1 MTGTDPYAIALFIA
15 ALTLMPLILIT
26 TTSFLK
32 ISIVLL
38 IVRNALGVQQVPPTL
53 ALHAMALMMT
63 AFVMAPTLRQMADVV
78 QELRSAPAAQ
88 QQTLVQSAG
97 AVVEPL
103 RRFML
108 RHTKAEQRD
117 VFLEKARKLWG
128 EAHSKDATS
137 KDFLILVPAFMI
149 SQMQAGFEMG
159 FLIYVPFL
167 VIDVLVSNILLA
179 LGMQMMSPM
188 TLSVPLKLF
197 LFVVV
202 DGWGKLLNSMLDS
215 YL

>member
-1 MTGTDPYAIALFIA
+1 VTSTDPYTFILVLG
-15 ALTLMPLILIT
+15 ALTLLPVILIT

-38 IVRNALGVQQVPPTL
+38 IVRNALGVQQVPPSL
-53 ALHAMALMMT
+53 ALQSIALMMT
-63 AFVMAPTLRQMADVV
+63 AFVMAPTLRQTADVV
-78 QELRSAPAAQ
+78 QQLRLSAAPQ
-88 QQTLVQSAG
+88 QSLVQSAG

-103 RRFML
+103 RQFML
-108 RHTKAEQRD
+108 RHAKAEQRD
-117 VFLEKARKLWG
+117 ALLDKARKLWG
-128 EAHSKDATS
+128 PAQAKDATS
-137 KDFLILVPAFMI
+137 KDFLVLVPAFMI
-149 SQMQAGFEMG
+149 AQMQAGFEMG
-159 FLIYVPFL
+159 FLIYIPFL

-202 DGWGKLLNSMLDS
+202 DGWGKLLNSLLDS
-215 YL
+215 YI